1 MMFPTRIEIIPSEGI
16 VEQVKAHVPLTTTLT
31 VTCLPH
37 HGIERTMRAAV
48 QLGVLGYS
56 VIPHLAARSVPG
68 RSELTGILRD
78 CDVSGIN
85 EVFVIGGDRK
95 QPAGPYASSLPLL
108 EDIAQYTGGR
118 MRAGVAGYPEGHPS
132 VGPVDLLD
140 ALLAKQH
147 LASNVVTQMCFSAPK
162 ILDFAALLRREGVQ
176 LPVWAGVA
184 GTVPRTKLVSLA
196 TQIGVGSSLK
206 FLSRKG
212 PLARKL
218 LSGDR
223 YSPESLV
230 AGLESPAGIFA
241 GIHLYSFNNLDP
253 APGGPDQATASAA
266 LQSALI
272 RGAARKPDGHSAV
285 RPLSPPAVTS
295 DSSAVSGE

>member
-1 MMFPTRIEIIPSEGI
+1 MFPIRIEIIPSEGI
-16 VEQVKAHVPLTTTLT
+16 VERVKALVPLTTTLT

-48 QLGVLGYS
+48 QLSVLGYK
-56 VIPHLAARSVPG
+56 VIPHLAARSLHS
-68 RSELTGILRD
+68 RADLTGILRD
-78 CDVSGIN
+78 CDVAGIG

-95 QPAGPYASSLPLL
+95 QPAGPYESALPLL
-108 EDIAQYTGGR
+108 EDIAQYSGGV

-132 VGPVDLLD
+132 VGAVDVLD

-147 LASNVVTQMCFSAPK
+147 LASHVVTQMCFSAPK
-162 ILDFAALLRREGVQ
+162 ILDYAALLRREGVR

-184 GTVPRTKLVSLA
+184 GSVPRTKLVSLA

-218 LSGDR
+218 LSGDS
-223 YSPESLV
+223 YSPGSLV
-230 AGLESPAGIFA
+230 DGLESQPGTIA
-241 GIHLYSFNNLDP
+241 GIHLYSFNSLDSV
-253 APGGPDQATASAA
+253 PGGPGQASTSAA
-266 LQSALI
+266 LQQALI
-272 RGAARKPDGHSAV
+272 RGAARDI
-285 RPLSPPAVTS
+285 
-295 DSSAVSGE
+295 

>member
-16 VEQVKAHVPLTTTLT
+16 VDRVRAHVPVTTTLT

-48 QLGVLGYS
+48 QLSVLGYD
-56 VIPHLAARSVPG
+56 VVPHLAARSLHD
-68 RSELTGILRD
+68 RAELTGILRD
-78 CDVSGIN
+78 CNVAGIR

-95 QPAGPYASSLPLL
+95 QRAGTYGSALPLL
-108 EDIAQYTGGR
+108 EDIAQYSGGM

-132 VGPVDLLD
+132 IGPVDLLD

-147 LASNVVTQMCFSAPK
+147 LASHVVTQMCFSEPK
-162 ILDFAALLRREGVQ
+162 ILDYVALLRREGVQ

-184 GTVPRTKLVSLA
+184 GSVPRTKLVSLA

-223 YSPESLV
+223 YSPEGLV
-230 AGLESPAGIFA
+230 AGLESQPENIE

-253 APGGPDQATASAA
+253 VPGGPDTASTSAA

-272 RGAARKPDGHSAV
+272 RGTARDN
-285 RPLSPPAVTS
+285 
-295 DSSAVSGE
+295 

>member
-1 MMFPTRIEIIPSEGI
+1 MMFPIRIEIIPSEGI
-16 VEQVKAHVPLTTTLT
+16 VERIKALVPLTTALT

-48 QLGVLGYS
+48 QLSMLGYS
-56 VIPHLAARSVPG
+56 VIPHLAARSLHS
-68 RSELTGILRD
+68 RADLTGILRD
-78 CDVSGIN
+78 CDVAGIG

-95 QPAGPYASSLPLL
+95 QPAGPYESALPLL
-108 EDIAQYTGGR
+108 EDIAQYSGGA

-132 VGPVDLLD
+132 VGPVDVLD

-147 LASNVVTQMCFSAPK
+147 LASHVVTQMCFSAPK
-162 ILDFAALLRREGVQ
+162 ILDYAALLRSEGVR

-184 GTVPRTKLVSLA
+184 GSVSRTKLVSLA

-218 LSGDR
+218 LSGDS
-223 YSPESLV
+223 YSPQSLV
-230 AGLESPAGIFA
+230 SGLESQPGSIA
-241 GIHLYSFNNLDP
+241 GIHLYSFNSLDSV
-253 APGGPDQATASAA
+253 PGGPAQATTSAA
-266 LQSALI
+266 LQQALI
-272 RGAARKPDGHSAV
+272 RGAARDN
-285 RPLSPPAVTS
+285 
-295 DSSAVSGE
+295 

>member
-1 MMFPTRIEIIPSEGI
+1 MMFPTRIEIIPSAGI
-16 VEQVKAHVPLTTTLT
+16 VEQVRALVPVTTTLT

-48 QLGVLGYS
+48 QLSVLGYN
-56 VIPHLAARSVPG
+56 VIPHLAARSLHD
-68 RSELTGILRD
+68 RAELTRIMRE
-78 CDVSGIN
+78 CDVAGIG

-95 QPAGPYASSLPLL
+95 QPAGPYESALPVL
-108 EDIAQYTGGR
+108 EDIAQYTGGL

-132 VGPVDLLD
+132 VAALDLMD

-147 LASNVVTQMCFSAPK
+147 LATHVVTQMCFAAPK
-162 ILDFAALLRREGVQ
+162 ILDFAAILRREGVR

-184 GTVPRTKLVSLA
+184 GSVPRTKLVTLA

-206 FLSRKG
+206 FLTRKG

-223 YSPESLV
+223 YSPHTLM
-230 AGLESPAGIFA
+230 AGLESQPGIA
-241 GIHLYSFNNLDP
+241 GIHLYSFNNLHAVPD
-253 APGGPDQATASAA
+253 GPDQASSPAA
-266 LQSALI
+266 LQPALI
-272 RGAARKPDGHSAV
+272 RGAARDY
-285 RPLSPPAVTS
+285 
-295 DSSAVSGE
+295 

>member
-1 MMFPTRIEIIPSEGI
+1 MFPTRIEIIPSEGI
-16 VEQVKAHVPLTTTLT
+16 VDRVSARVPLTTTLT

-37 HGIERTMRAAV
+37 HGIERTIRTAA
-48 QLGVLGYS
+48 QLSVLGYS
-56 VIPHLAARSVPG
+56 VVPHLAARSLHD
-68 RSELTGILRD
+68 RSQLTGILRD
-78 CDVSGIN
+78 CNVAGIV

-95 QPAGPYASSLPLL
+95 QPAGPYGSALPLL
-108 EDIAQYTGGR
+108 EDIAQYTGGM

-147 LASNVVTQMCFSAPK
+147 VASHVVTQMCFSAPK
-162 ILDFAALLRREGVQ
+162 ILDYVALLRREGVQ

-223 YSPESLV
+223 YSPQNLVDGLGSLP
-230 AGLESPAGIFA
+230 GNIA
-241 GIHLYSFNNLDP
+241 GIHLYSFNNLDAVPNEVGP
-253 APGGPDQATASAA
+253 ASSPTA
-266 LQSALI
+266 LQPAMI
-272 RGAARKPDGHSAV
+272 RGAARDN
-285 RPLSPPAVTS
+285 
-295 DSSAVSGE
+295 

>member
-1 MMFPTRIEIIPSEGI
+1 MFPTRIEIIPSAGI
-16 VEQVKAHVPLTTTLT
+16 VEQVQALVPVTTTLT

-48 QLGVLGYS
+48 QLSVLGYNI
-56 VIPHLAARSVPG
+56 IPHLAARSLHD
-68 RSELTGILRD
+68 RAELTRIMRE
-78 CDVSGIN
+78 CDVAGIG

-95 QPAGPYASSLPLL
+95 QPAGPYESALPLL
-108 EDIAQYTGGR
+108 EDIAQYTGGL

-132 VGPVDLLD
+132 VAALDLVD

-147 LASNVVTQMCFSAPK
+147 LATHVVTQMCFAAPK
-162 ILDFAALLRREGVQ
+162 ILDFAAILRREGVR

-184 GTVPRTKLVSLA
+184 GSVPRTKLVTLA

-206 FLSRKG
+206 FLTRKG

-223 YSPESLV
+223 YSPHTLM
-230 AGLESPAGIFA
+230 AGLESQPGIA
-241 GIHLYSFNNLDP
+241 GIHLYSFNNLHAVPD
-253 APGGPDQATASAA
+253 GPDQASSPAA
-266 LQSALI
+266 LQPALI
-272 RGAARKPDGHSAV
+272 RGAARDY
-285 RPLSPPAVTS
+285 
-295 DSSAVSGE
+295 

>member
-16 VEQVKAHVPLTTTLT
+16 ADRVSAHVPLTTTLT

-37 HGIERTMRAAV
+37 HGIERTMRTAV
-48 QLGVLGYS
+48 QLSLLGYS
-56 VIPHLAARSVPG
+56 VVPHLAARSLHD
-68 RSELTGILRD
+68 RSQLTGILRD
-78 CDVSGIN
+78 CNVAGIG

-95 QPAGPYASSLPLL
+95 QPAGPYGSALPLL
-108 EDIAQYTGGR
+108 EDIAQYTGGM
-118 MRAGVAGYPEGHPS
+118 MRAGIAGYPEGHPS

-147 LASNVVTQMCFSAPK
+147 VASHVVTQMCFSAPK
-162 ILDFAALLRREGVQ
+162 VLDYVALLRREGVQ

-184 GTVPRTKLVSLA
+184 GNVPRTKLVSLA

-223 YSPESLV
+223 YSPQNLV
-230 AGLESPAGIFA
+230 DGLGSQPGKIA
-241 GIHLYSFNNLDP
+241 GIHLYSFNNLDAVPNEAGP
-253 APGGPDQATASAA
+253 ASSPTA
-266 LQSALI
+266 LQPALI
-272 RGAARKPDGHSAV
+272 RGAARDN
-285 RPLSPPAVTS
+285 
-295 DSSAVSGE
+295 